1 MKGSVL
7 LSSTTTAVKELSSVY
22 VIEEDQDLALANNK
36 LILFPNELPPT
47 TQSLGNSLLWHH
59 LPSCDA
65 GKPVLPGTTTLP

>member
-47 TQSLGNSLLWHH
+47 TQSLGNSLL
-59 LPSCDA
+59 
-65 GKPVLPGTTTLP
+65 